1 MLNNDIGSKIGKIH
15 YLIRSALNGATE
27 NSDYGND
34 SILREYIED
43 KNIKIRG
50 RIQHGWAVASVGKTY
65 YLNDLLPSYLW
76 SMESKAHANS
86 LGWKNVNIIGAPWL
100 YLLENLKSN
109 GFMAKQKASSSSEL
123 ARLWVFG
130 AHSNLVNEVGLKEIS
145 KFLELAQEDA
155 RKCRVTVLLSYLDY
169 QTYKVLLG
177 TEYANLDIKTLG
189 VRRGGSSSN
198 AHLYNLFHLL
208 NESDEVV
215 IDHPSTLV
223 LYALSMRKRV
233 VWLRNSAYIKIISL
247 LENMQDQTIVSV
259 MKGEISSTDKLETY
273 ALKQLG
279 ADNLKSKSELRSLIK
294 KNNNFSRIMMKMLA
308 SIVRKKKFSQV

>member
-1 MLNNDIGSKIGKIH
+1 MLKNDIGSKIGKIH

-76 SMESKAHANS
+76 STESQEHANS
-86 LGWKNVNIIGAPWL
+86 LGWKNVNTIGAPWL
-100 YLLENLKSN
+100 YLHENLKSK
-109 GFMAKQKASSSSEL
+109 GFKYTKLVGPVSKERS
-123 ARLWVFG
+123 LWVFG
-130 AHSNLVNEVGLKEIS
+130 AHSNLVNEIEQDEICN
-145 KFLELAQEDA
+145 FLDLALEDSS
-155 RKCRVTVLLSYLDY
+155 KCRVTVLLSYLDF
-169 QTYKVLLG
+169 QTYKVLL
-177 TEYANLDIKTLG
+177 EEKYLELDIKTLG
-189 VRRGGSSSN
+189 ERRGSSSSN

-208 NESDEVV
+208 NETDVVV

-233 VWLRNSAYIKIISL
+233 VWLRNSAYIKVISL

>member
-1 MLNNDIGSKIGKIH
+1 MLKNDIGSKIGKIH

-43 KNIKIRG
+43 KSIKIRG

-76 SMESKAHANS
+76 STESQEHANS
-86 LGWKNVNIIGAPWL
+86 LGWKNVNTIGAPWL

-109 GFMAKQKASSSSEL
+109 GFMAKQKASSSTEL
-123 ARLWVFG
+123 TRLWVFG
-130 AHSNLVNEVGLKEIS
+130 AHSNLVNEVGLEEIS
-145 KFLELAQEDA
+145 KFLELAQEDS
-155 RKCRVTVLLSYLDY
+155 RKCRVIVLLSYLDY
-169 QTYKVLLG
+169 ETYKILLG
-177 TEYANLDIKTLG
+177 TEYTNLDIKTLG

-223 LYALSMRKRV
+223 LYALSMRKKV
-233 VWLRNSAYIKIISL
+233 FWLRNSAFV
-247 LENMQDQTIVSV
+247 QTISVLESMKDKKIVSI
-259 MKGEISSTDKLETY
+259 MNGEINSVNDLETY
-273 ALKQLG
+273 ALEQLG
-279 ADNLKSKSELRSLIK
+279 FENIKSKSELRCLIK
-294 KNNNFSRIMMKMLA
+294 KNNNLFMIVTKMFV
-308 SIVRKKKFSQV
+308 SIIRKKLF

>member
-1 MLNNDIGSKIGKIH
+1 MHKNDLESKIGKIH

-43 KNIKIRG
+43 KSIKIRG

-76 SMESKAHANS
+76 STESQEHANS
-86 LGWKNVNIIGAPWL
+86 LGWKNVNTIGAPWL

-109 GFMAKQKASSSSEL
+109 GFMAKQKASASSEL
-123 ARLWVFG
+123 TRLWVFG
-130 AHSNLVNEVGLKEIS
+130 AHSNLVNEVGLEEIS
-145 KFLELAQEDA
+145 KFLELAQEDS

-169 QTYKVLLG
+169 QTYKVMLG
-177 TEYANLDIKTLG
+177 TEYTDLDIKTLG

-233 VWLRNSAYIKIISL
+233 FWLRNSAFVQTISVLESMQDKKIISIM
-247 LENMQDQTIVSV
+247 N
-259 MKGEISSTDKLETY
+259 GEINSVNDLETY
-273 ALKQLG
+273 ALEQLG
-279 ADNLKSKSELRSLIK
+279 FENLKSKCELRCLIK
-294 KNNNFSRIMMKMLA
+294 KNNSLFMIMTKMFV
-308 SIVRKKKFSQV
+308 SIIRKKLF

>member
-1 MLNNDIGSKIGKIH
+1 MLKTELASKIGKIH

-43 KNIKIRG
+43 KSIKIRG

-76 SMESKAHANS
+76 GTESQEYADS
-86 LGWKNVNIIGAPWL
+86 LGWRNVNTIGAPWL
-100 YLLENLKSN
+100 YLLENLKSR
-109 GFMAKQKASSSSEL
+109 GFMPMQKVNSSSEE
-123 ARLWVFG
+123 RSLWVFG
-130 AHSNLVNEVGLKEIS
+130 SHSNLVNEVGQEEIS
-145 KFLELAQEDA
+145 KFLNLALEDS
-155 RKCRVTVLLSYLDY
+155 RKCRVTVLLSYLDF
-169 QTYKVLLG
+169 QTYKVLL
-177 TEYANLDIKTLG
+177 EEKYLELDIKTLG
-189 VRRGGSSSN
+189 ERRGSSSSN

-208 NESDEVV
+208 NEADVVV

-233 VWLRNSAYIKIISL
+233 VWLRNSAFMGIISVL
-247 LENMQDQTIVSV
+247 QNMQDRTIVAI
-259 MKGEISSTDKLETY
+259 MNGEIHSMNELETY

-294 KNNNFSRIMMKMLA
+294 RNNNFSRIMMKMLA
-308 SIVRKKKFSQV
+308 SITRKK

>member
-1 MLNNDIGSKIGKIH
+1 MHKNDLGSKIGKIH
-15 YLIRSALNGATE
+15 YLMRSALNGATE

-43 KNIKIRG
+43 KSIKIRG

-76 SMESKAHANS
+76 STESQEHANS
-86 LGWKNVNIIGAPWL
+86 LGWKNVNTIGAPWL

-109 GFMAKQKASSSSEL
+109 GFMAKQKASASSEL
-123 ARLWVFG
+123 TRLWVFG
-130 AHSNLVNEVGLKEIS
+130 AHSNLVNEVGLEEIS
-145 KFLELAQEDA
+145 KFLKLAQEDS

-177 TEYANLDIKTLG
+177 TEYTDLDIKTLG

-233 VWLRNSAYIKIISL
+233 IWLRNSAFVQTISVLESMQDKKIISIM
-247 LENMQDQTIVSV
+247 N
-259 MKGEISSTDKLETY
+259 GEINSVNDLETY
-273 ALKQLG
+273 ALEQLG
-279 ADNLKSKSELRSLIK
+279 FENLKSKSELRCLIK
-294 KNNNFSRIMMKMLA
+294 KNNYLFMIMMKMFV
-308 SIVRKKKFSQV
+308 STFRKK